1 MRIFYVLFLACFF
14 VSTLS
19 APRKGIP
26 RAPKKHLEE
35 SSCCE
40 RFCGKKKS
48 ARKSTPVILVSPSG
62 RSGDLAD
69 MGLRHVMPQFD
80 PEDLDPDRDVS
91 PVHHFKPRAQP
102 SRLAPMSHRPVHR
115 ARDDESS
122 TDAKPVVSRRRSYDG
137 DPFPTSPVSTQ
148 DIFVQAEP
156 EAKPARDQQKP
167 RMSPHEA
174 HAARTKMTRDHE
186 LSQRRRKASGKS
198 GEALFSPSQRNDSVS
213 SADKGV
219 HSVDWEVEELAE

>member
-1 MRIFYVLFLACFF
+1 MRKFYVLFLACFF
-14 VSTLS
+14 VSTVS

-26 RAPKKHLEE
+26 LAPKKHPKEP
-35 SSCCE
+35 SCCE
-40 RFCGKKKS
+40 RLCGKKKT
-48 ARKSTPVILVSPSG
+48 AKKSTPVILVSPSG
-62 RSGDLAD
+62 RSGGLAE
-69 MGLRHVMPQFD
+69 GLRDVMPQFN
-80 PEDLDPDRDVS
+80 PEDLDPGREVS
-91 PVHHFKPRAQP
+91 PVRQFKPRVQP
-102 SRLAPMSHRPVHR
+102 SRLAPMAHRPIPPLG
-115 ARDDESS
+115 DDESS

-137 DPFPTSPVSTQ
+137 DPFPVSPVSTQ

-167 RMSPHEA
+167 RMSPQEA

-198 GEALFSPSQRNDSVS
+198 GEVLFSPSQRNDSVS